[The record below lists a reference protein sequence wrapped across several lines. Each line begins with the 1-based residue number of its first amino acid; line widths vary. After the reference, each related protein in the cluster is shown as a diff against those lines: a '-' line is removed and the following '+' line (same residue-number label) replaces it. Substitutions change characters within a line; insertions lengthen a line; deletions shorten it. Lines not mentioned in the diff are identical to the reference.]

1 MMNLGLR
8 KFSTANWTTSLA
20 RFDDLI
26 NARFTK
32 YMLAVQGDTRFIAPP
47 ADATNLFLVFLN

>member
-1 MMNLGLR
+1 MNLGLR